1 MRTRI
6 QAKIAGRVQGVGF
19 RPTVYRY
26 ATERGLA
33 GYVRNDPTGV
43 VVEVEGDEAAVAA
56 FFARLQQAPP
66 PQAVITGMEKRT
78 LETKGDRQF
87 EVVESESAGD
97 AGVHI
102 SPDLATCDDCL
113 RELSDPQDRRYRY
126 PFINCTN
133 CGPRF
138 TILGDLPYDR
148 ANTSMAGFAM
158 CPPCAH

>member
-1 MRTRI
+1 
-6 QAKIAGRVQGVGF
+6 
-19 RPTVYRY
+19 
-26 ATERGLA
+26 
-33 GYVRNDPTGV
+33 
-43 VVEVEGDEAAVAA
+43 
-56 FFARLQQAPP
+56 
-66 PQAVITGMEKRT
+66 MEKRT

-158 CPPCAH
+158 CPPCAHEYGDPADRRFHAQPDACPVCGPSLRLLPVCHSERSESRVRRDAVLRKSPTGNVRVPSLRSG